1 MRRVF
6 LFLVTNFAIIL
17 VLGIVAHLLGADRYL
32 TSKGLDLFAL
42 LVFSF
47 IFGMGGSL
55 ISLQISR
62 WGARRMTKCKI
73 ITTPSTDTE
82 KWLHSTIKGLT
93 QQAGLPMPQIGV
105 FPSPSPNA
113 FATGPSKNR
122 SLVAVSAGLLNNM
135 NKDQVEAVLA
145 HEVSHILSG
154 DMMTLA
160 LIQGVL
166 NTFVFF
172 FARIVGY
179 GVDLALRARGQ
190 DSDGPGIG
198 YYLGTI
204 VAQIFFSI
212 LASIIV
218 LWFSRKREFRADYGA
233 AQLSGK
239 EKMISA
245 LEVLGGGPAPKP
257 LPDKIAAFG
266 IQGRGAGLFG
276 RIGITHKPVNA
287 IGRLFMTHPPIEERI
302 QALQKM

>member
-1 MRRVF
+1 MRRIF
-6 LFLVTNFAIIL
+6 LFLATNFAIIL
-17 VLGIVAHLLGADRYL
+17 ILGIVAHLLGADRYL
-32 TSKGLDLFAL
+32 TSKGLDLSAL

-62 WGARRMTKCKI
+62 WGARRMTRCRI
-73 ITTPSTDTE
+73 ITTPNTDIE
-82 KWLHSTIKGLT
+82 QWLHSTVKRLT
-93 QQAGLPMPQIGV
+93 QQAGLPMPQLGI
-105 FPSPSPNA
+105 FPSLSPNA
-113 FATGPSKNR
+113 FATGPSKSR
-122 SLVAVSAGLLNNM
+122 SLIAVSEGLLTYM
-135 NKDQVEAVLA
+135 NHDQVEAVLA
-145 HEVSHILSG
+145 HEVSHIRSG
-154 DMMTLA
+154 DMVTLA

-172 FARIVGY
+172 FARVVGY
-179 GVDLALRARGQ
+179 GIDLALKARGQ

-218 LWFSRKREFRADYGA
+218 LWFSRKREYRADHGA
-233 AQLSGK
+233 AQFTSR

-245 LEVLGGGPAPKP
+245 LEVLGGGSAPKP

-276 RIGITHKPVNA
+276 RMGITHKPVNA
-287 IGRLFMTHPPIEERI
+287 FSRMFMTHPPIEDRI
-302 QALQKM
+302 NALKES